1 SSTGEMRCSDIEGS
15 ELPKMFHSQSSS
27 QVITYAA
34 HERLLSDNLNF
45 MSSFTQKKTRAIM
58 LWFFGLK
65 KNQLIQLF
73 FNTCSFTSEATQV
86 VKFRLTNITA
96 TLDRNTVYLTA
107 VGLERTL
114 YPNTVRNFAHSE

>member
-1 SSTGEMRCSDIEGS
+1 MRCSDIEGP

-27 QVITYAA
+27 QVITYT
-34 HERLLSDNLNF
+34 HEYLLSHDLCF
-45 MSSFTQKKTRAIM
+45 TSSFTQKKTRAIV

-96 TLDRNTVYLTA
+96 TLDSNAIHLTTVSLESTFNTNTV
-107 VGLERTL
+107 G
-114 YPNTVRNFAHSE
+114 NFAHSE